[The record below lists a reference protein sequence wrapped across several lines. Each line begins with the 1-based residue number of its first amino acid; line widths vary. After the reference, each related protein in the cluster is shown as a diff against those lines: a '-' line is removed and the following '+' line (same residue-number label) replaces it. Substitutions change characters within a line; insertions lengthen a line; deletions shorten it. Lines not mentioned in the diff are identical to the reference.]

1 MGILMLQTPSWKAS
15 RQKIAFISDPL
26 LNSKS
31 HKNASFH
38 LKNPPFFP
46 YILSARG
53 TRALIHLAFF
63 FVILF
68 SALLQIFAYSY
79 KYMLVSGLYV
89 SVHVSKSKLVSVS
102 AS

>member
-1 MGILMLQTPSWKAS
+1 MHMPKYLLEMKKVISSLIITHFKRSRYAS
-15 RQKIAFISDPL
+15 AY
-26 LNSKS
+26 
-31 HKNASFH
+31 SFG
-38 LKNPPFFP
+38 F
-46 YILSARG
+46 LSARG

-89 SVHVSKSKLVSVS
+89 SVHVSKCKLVSVS